1 MTEASRAQKLLIQQ
15 NDEIN
20 ALRNRVAELEE
31 ENRQLRKEM
40 IGTDYVFFDFLS
52 NHQTKLLMGIYNRPV
67 ADYAYLD
74 RITEQGD
81 RYNRYTDINHEALRN
96 RVSIW
101 KLRQKMR
108 EHGIEIKTWRGVGYY
123 LDDENKAKL
132 RDLLN
137 TSAERVKNN
146 GGS

>member
-1 MTEASRAQKLLIQQ
+1 MTQITLDRGQRALALLGPT
-15 NDEIN
+15 
-20 ALRNRVAELEE
+20 A
-31 ENRQLRKEM
+31 
-40 IGTDYVFFDFLS
+40 
-52 NHQTKLLMGIYNRPV
+52 TKRLIKRI
-67 ADYAYLD
+67 DLD

-108 EHGIEIKTWRGVGYY
+108 EHGIEIETWRGVGYY

-132 RDLLN
+132 KQLM
-137 TSAERVKNN
+137 EKKND
-146 GGS
+146 

>member
-1 MTEASRAQKLLIQQ
+1 MTEASRVQKLLVTQ

-20 ALRNRVAELEE
+20 ALRNRIAELEE
-31 ENRQLRKEM
+31 EIRQLRDDM
-40 IGTDYVFFDFLS
+40 VQTNAAFLHFLS
-52 NHQTKLLMGIYNRPV
+52 KNQMKLLMGIYSRKV

-81 RYNRYTDINHEALRN
+81 KYSRYTDINHEALRN

-101 KLRQKMR
+101 KLRKKMR
-108 EHGIEIKTWRGVGYY
+108 EHGIEIKTWRGIGYY

-132 RDLLN
+132 KRLMEKKD
-137 TSAERVKNN
+137 E
-146 GGS
+146 

>member
-1 MTEASRAQKLLIQQ
+1 MTEASRVQKLLVTQ

-20 ALRNRVAELEE
+20 ALRNRIAELEE
-31 ENRQLRKEM
+31 EIRQLREDM
-40 IGTDYVFFDFLS
+40 VQTDATFLHFLS
-52 NHQTKLLMGIYNRPV
+52 KNQMKLLMGIYSRKI

-101 KLRQKMR
+101 KLRKKMR

-132 RDLLN
+132 KKLMEKKDEN
-137 TSAERVKNN
+137 HPT
-146 GGS
+146 

>member
-1 MTEASRAQKLLIQQ
+1 MRASDTDTVR
-15 NDEIN
+15 E
-20 ALRNRVAELEE
+20 LRDRIAELEE
-31 ENRQLRKEM
+31 EIRQLRTDM
-40 IGTDYVFFDFLS
+40 IQTDATFLNFLS
-52 NHQTKLLMGIYNRPV
+52 KNQMKLLLGIYRREI

-101 KLRQKMR
+101 KLRKKMR
-108 EHGIEIKTWRGVGYY
+108 EYGIEIKTWRGIGYY

-132 RDLLN
+132 KQLMEKKDD
-137 TSAERVKNN
+137 
-146 GGS
+146 

>member
-1 MTEASRAQKLLIQQ
+1 MTDLVQQ
-15 NDEIN
+15 
-20 ALRNRVAELEE
+20 LRDRIAELEE
-31 ENRQLRKEM
+31 EVRQLRTDM
-40 IGTDYVFFDFLS
+40 IQTDATFLNFLS
-52 NHQTKLLMGIYNRPV
+52 KNQVKLLMGIYSRSV

-81 RYNRYTDINHEALRN
+81 KYSRYTDINHEALRN

-108 EHGIEIKTWRGVGYY
+108 EYGIEIKTWRGIGYY

-132 RDLLN
+132 KQLMEKKDGL
-137 TSAERVKNN
+137 S
-146 GGS
+146 

>member
-1 MTEASRAQKLLIQQ
+1 MQTLLVTQ
-15 NDEIN
+15 NAEIDT
-20 ALRNRVAELEE
+20 LRNRVAELEE
-31 ENRQLRKEM
+31 EIRQLRADLVQ
-40 IGTDYVFFDFLS
+40 TDYVFFDFLS
-52 NHQTKLLMGIYNRPV
+52 KNQMKLLLGIYNRPV

-108 EHGIEIKTWRGVGYY
+108 EYGIKIKTWRGIGYY

-132 RDLLN
+132 KQLMEKKDD
-137 TSAERVKNN
+137 
-146 GGS
+146 

>member
-1 MTEASRAQKLLIQQ
+1 MTEASRVQKLLVTQ

-20 ALRNRVAELEE
+20 ALRNRIAELEE
-31 ENRQLRKEM
+31 EIRQLRADM
-40 IGTDYVFFDFLS
+40 VPTDATFLDFLS
-52 NHQTKLLMGIYNRPV
+52 KHQMKLLLGIYSRPI

-74 RITEQGD
+74 RITEDGD
-81 RYNRYTDINHEALRN
+81 KYSRYTDINHEALRN

>member
-1 MTEASRAQKLLIQQ
+1 VAETIQQ
-15 NDEIN
+15 
-20 ALRNRVAELEE
+20 LRDRIAELEE
-31 ENRQLRKEM
+31 EVRQLRADM
-40 IGTDYVFFDFLS
+40 VPTDATFLDFLS
-52 NHQTKLLMGIYNRPV
+52 KHQMKMLLGIYSRPI

-81 RYNRYTDINHEALRN
+81 KYSRYTDINHEALRN

-108 EHGIEIKTWRGVGYY
+108 EYGIEIKTWRGIGYY

-132 RDLLN
+132 RDLFN
-137 TSAERVKNN
+137 TSAERVKKT
-146 GGS
+146 GEI

>member
-1 MTEASRAQKLLIQQ
+1 MSEASRVQRLLVIQ
-15 NDEIN
+15 NAEID

-31 ENRQLRKEM
+31 EVRQLREDM
-40 IGTDYVFFDFLS
+40 AQTDATFLHFLS
-52 NHQTKLLMGIYNRPV
+52 KNQMKLLMGIYSRKV

-81 RYNRYTDINHEALRN
+81 KYSRYTDINHEALRN

-108 EHGIEIKTWRGVGYY
+108 EHGIEIKTWRGIGYY

-132 RDLLN
+132 KALMGN
-137 TSAERVKNN
+137 K
-146 GGS
+146 